1 MFLKTFQKMEVKKRI
16 RILNQIQESTSSD
29 HYNEEG
35 SRVGIF
41 NFDMSGD

>member
-1 MFLKTFQKMEVKKRI
+1 MKKKEE
-16 RILNQIQESTSSD
+16 NTSSD